1 MENVRSRLRHRREA
15 GSTTSKRRVRL
26 RKILHSIIDK
36 VYSLRNLI
44 SASRK
49 VRSNGGCPG
58 LDGQSIQDWTANEES
73 NIKALRRILLEDR
86 YRSSPVKRI
95 YIPKPGDPT
104 KRRPLGIPVVQERV
118 CQQAVLQK
126 LSPVFEGIFFEDSHG
141 FRPGRSTQTAA
152 RRIEELKRQGY
163 RHVVDLD
170 IENFFGNVD
179 HDLML
184 RLTRQVVKD
193 RRVLGL
199 IRGWLKAGVMEEG
212 LVHFETSGTPQGGPI
227 SPLLSNIYLTPFD
240 FALKEAGWHHVRY
253 ADDVLI
259 LCKTPE
265 EAQKALVFAR
275 DQLSKLKLGLSEKK
289 TKVSSFQEGFDFLGF
304 HFGSRSRGVGK
315 KSLKAL
321 YEKVRTATRR
331 LQGDIPVA
339 RVIEKVNPIVRGW
352 GNYHREGNNSGLFST
367 LDKWIRNRI
376 RAYKRRRW
384 RDRGRW
390 KIFSAEELSHLGLLS
405 LRKLIPKSSQ
415 LLLPGCSP

>member
-1 MENVRSRLRHRREA
+1 MT
-15 GSTTSKRRVRL
+15 GGRRVRL
-26 RKILHSIIDK
+26 GKTLHSVIDK

-44 SASRK
+44 LASKK

-58 LDGQSIQDWTANEES
+58 LDGQSIEDWTAHEER
-73 NIKALRRILLEDR
+73 NIKALRRTLLEDC
-86 YRSSPVKRI
+86 YRSTPVKRV

-104 KRRPLGIPVVQERV
+104 KQRPLGIPAVRERV

-126 LSPVFEGIFFEDSHG
+126 LSPVFEEIFFEDSHG
-141 FRPGRSTQTAA
+141 FRPGKSTHTAS
-152 RRIEELKRQGY
+152 RRIEELKQQGY

-179 HDLML
+179 HELML

-212 LVHFETSGTPQGGPI
+212 LVRFETSGTPQGGPI

-240 FALKEAGWHHVRY
+240 LALKEAGWRHVRY

-265 EAQKALVFAR
+265 EAQKALDFAR
-275 DQLSKLKLGLSEKK
+275 NQLTKLKLGLSEEK
-289 TKVSSFQEGFDFLGF
+289 TKISSFREGFDFLGF

-315 KSLKAL
+315 KSLKSL
-321 YEKVRTATRR
+321 YNKIRQATRR
-331 LQGDIPVA
+331 QQGDIPVKA
-339 RVIEKVNPIVRGW
+339 VIEKVNPITRGW
-352 GNYHREGNNSGLFST
+352 GNYHREGANKGLFST

-376 RAYKRRRW
+376 RAYKRKGW

-390 KIFSAEELSHLGLLS
+390 KIFSTEELSDMGLLS
-405 LRKLIPKSSQ
+405 LRQLIPRSSQ
-415 LLLPGCSP
+415 FLLFGGSP